1 MNIKK
6 TRVIV
11 VLTRHKRKD
20 HAQPWTVTIARPS
33 REEYVMKQRY
43 YDDSSA
49 RRGAKR
55 NLRAEKLYVD
65 GVWAYYWPDG
75 RGNYHPIVYTVK
87 RNK

>member
-6 TRVIV
+6 TPVNV

-20 HAQPWTVTIARPS
+20 HSQPWTVTIARPG

-49 RRGAKR
+49 RRGARR
-55 NLRAEKLYVD
+55 NLRAEKHYVD
-65 GVWAYYWPDG
+65 GAWLTLWPDG

>member
-1 MNIKK
+1 MKIKK
-6 TRVIV
+6 SPVKV